1 MKSFYL
7 KEQTLGEELTKLDLN
22 LVENK
27 TESQK
32 KNRSKSRGNYSESE
46 DSVAEDLE
54 PVSSKLAKFKIES
67 PTLAT
72 PFGNSLRS
80 KPSRKGSQTPSNDRR
95 HSKSQ
100 KNKAYPED
108 GSHTTASIL
117 RQDVSRFSDLINH
130 VEDNNHLQVPKKH
143 SRGARKS
150 LEERRKH
157 PRRKQSEQILHHT
170 HHQPPVRKKSD
181 QTYHS
186 RRESEQTPK
195 SEHKTSERKSS
206 FHKILDSHANQHH
219 KSGTKL
225 SSQFK
230 QIEEP
235 GTPTFKS

>member
-80 KPSRKGSQTPSNDRR
+80 KPSRKGSQTPSNDL
-95 HSKSQ
+95 
-100 KNKAYPED
+100 
-108 GSHTTASIL
+108 I
-117 RQDVSRFSDLINH
+117 RFSGLSCRS
-130 VEDNNHLQVPKKH
+130 LKH
-143 SRGARKS
+143 RSRAIYEGNVCDKIFAD
-150 LEERRKH
+150 
-157 PRRKQSEQILHHT
+157 ILLWIT
-170 HHQPPVRKKSD
+170 FKRFVPPVFFYKFNICF
-181 QTYHS
+181 
-186 RRESEQTPK
+186 P
-195 SEHKTSERKSS
+195 
-206 FHKILDSHANQHH
+206 IL
-219 KSGTKL
+219 L
-225 SSQFK
+225 
-230 QIEEP
+230 
-235 GTPTFKS
+235 